1 MPETPRE
8 DSVLTPR
15 TRVRRLSIGVANF
28 VRQLSEVDGHNAG
41 GSLTHR
47 GVEQNFYREPIGVKD
62 KPPTDAEVLI
72 CLGVILSY
80 CVHSFA
86 PHFQQLALQLC
97 RNMGGALCITADMT
111 IQKDIQCPVL

>member
-8 DSVLTPR
+8 DGVLTPR

-28 VRQLSEVDGHNAG
+28 VRQLSEVDGHNAD

-72 CLGVILSY
+72 CPGVILVILCLFLCTVL
-80 CVHSFA
+80 CVPLSA
-86 PHFQQLALQLC
+86 PC
-97 RNMGGALCITADMT
+97 TAA
-111 IQKDIQCPVL
+111 V